1 MNKMKINLWIQNTL
15 STTLILLMGGP
26 LYAQSLSDISFGTDE
41 TFEVVTWNIEW
52 FPKNGT
58 ATADSVGRIIEFL
71 DVDVLG
77 LQEIDDTT
85 LFRQVTNNVPGY
97 ELFIAE
103 GWFGGLAY
111 VYKTNTVNIQ
121 SIYKIYESSP
131 FWNAFPRSPLVM
143 ELTFMGEEIVVIN
156 NHFKCCG
163 NGILDM
169 GNTSD
174 EEYRRYEASS
184 LLKEYI
190 DTNFPS
196 SRVIVL
202 GDLNDILTDNYANN
216 VFKVFLE
223 DPTNYRFAD
232 VEIASGA
239 STDWSYPGWPSHIDH
254 ILITNELFGDLSNPG
269 AEVQTIKVDDF
280 MSGGFSS
287 YDYYISDHRPV
298 GMKIQVTPASVGFVE
313 GSNTHIEIFPNPTT
327 GQVSIDLTQC
337 NAPTELNITDVHGK
351 SIYTMRCPK
360 GELIDLNVE
369 GPAGIYL
376 VSLESGDTK
385 SVTRLIKE

>member
-1 MNKMKINLWIQNTL
+1 MNKMKINQWLLNTL
-15 STTLILLMGGP
+15 STTLILLMGGQ

-97 ELFIAE
+97 ELFIAD

-111 VYKTNTVNIQ
+111 VYKTSTVNIQ

-232 VEIASGA
+232 EEIASGA
-239 STDWSYPGWPSHIDH
+239 STGWSYPGWPSHIDH

-269 AEVQTIKVDDF
+269 AVVQTIKVDDF

-313 GSNTHIEIFPNPTT
+313 ESHTHFEIFPNPTN

-337 NAPTELNITDVHGK
+337 NAPTELSITDVHGK

-360 GELIDLNVE
+360 GELIDLKFE

-376 VSLESGDTK
+376 VSLESGETK

>member
-1 MNKMKINLWIQNTL
+1 MNKMKINQWLLNTL

-111 VYKTNTVNIQ
+111 VYKTGTVNIQ
-121 SIYKIYESSP
+121 SIYKIYEGSP

-163 NGILDM
+163 NGLLDM
-169 GNTSD
+169 GNSSD

-184 LLKEYI
+184 LLKDYI
-190 DTNFPS
+190 DTNFAT

-202 GDLNDILTDNYANN
+202 GDLNDILTDNYA
-216 VFKVFLE
+216 
-223 DPTNYRFAD
+223 
-232 VEIASGA
+232 
-239 STDWSYPGWPSHIDH
+239 
-254 ILITNELFGDLSNPG
+254 
-269 AEVQTIKVDDF
+269 
-280 MSGGFSS
+280 
-287 YDYYISDHRPV
+287 
-298 GMKIQVTPASVGFVE
+298 
-313 GSNTHIEIFPNPTT
+313 TT
-327 GQVSIDLTQC
+327 CLR
-337 NAPTELNITDVHGK
+337 
-351 SIYTMRCPK
+351 YF
-360 GELIDLNVE
+360 
-369 GPAGIYL
+369 
-376 VSLESGDTK
+376 
-385 SVTRLIKE
+385 

>member
-1 MNKMKINLWIQNTL
+1 MNKMKINLWILNTM
-15 STTLILLMGGP
+15 STTLILLLGGQ

-111 VYKTNTVNIQ
+111 VYKTGTVNIQ
-121 SIYKIYESSP
+121 SIYKIYEGSP

-143 ELTFMGEEIVVIN
+143 ELTFMGEEMVVIN

-169 GNTSD
+169 GNSSD

-223 DPTNYRFAD
+223 DPTNFRFAD
-232 VEIASGA
+232 EEIASGA
-239 STDWSYPGWPSHIDH
+239 STGWSYPSWPSHIDH

-269 AEVQTIKVDDF
+269 AEIATIKVDDF

-298 GMKIQVTPASVGFVE
+298 GMKIQVTPASVPSVE
-313 GSNTHIEIFPNPTT
+313 RTLSHIEIFPNPTT

-337 NAPTELNITDVHGK
+337 KAPTELNITDVHGK

-360 GELIDLNVE
+360 GELIDLNFE

-376 VSLESGDTK
+376 LSLESGNTK

>member
-1 MNKMKINLWIQNTL
+1 MNKMKITHWLLNTL
-15 STTLILLMGGP
+15 STTLMLVIGGQ

-58 ATADSVGRIIEFL
+58 ATADSVGRIIESL

-85 LFRQVTNNVPGY
+85 LFRQVVNNVPGY

-111 VYKTNTVNIQ
+111 VYKTSTVNIQ
-121 SIYKIYESSP
+121 SIYKIYESSL
-131 FWNAFPRSPLVM
+131 FWNPFPRSPLVM
-143 ELTFMGEEIVVIN
+143 ELTFMGEDIVVIN

-163 NGILDM
+163 NGLLDM
-169 GNTSD
+169 GNSSD
-174 EEYRRYEASS
+174 EEYRRYEASF

-190 DTNFPS
+190 DTNFAS

-223 DPTNYRFAD
+223 DPTHYQFAD
-232 VEIASGA
+232 EAIASGA
-239 STDWSYPGWPSHIDH
+239 QSGWSYPGWPSHLDH
-254 ILITNELFGDLSNPG
+254 ILITDALFADLSNPG
-269 AEVQTIKVDDF
+269 AEVATIKVDDF

-298 GMKIQVTPASVGFVE
+298 GMKIQVSPAAVPSVE
-313 GSNTHIEIFPNPTT
+313 GSLSHIEIFPNPTL

-337 NAPTELNITDVHGK
+337 LHPTELNITDIHGK
-351 SIYTMRCPK
+351 SIYTMHCPK
-360 GELIDLNVE
+360 GELIDVNLE

-376 VSLESGDTK
+376 LSLESGNTT
-385 SVTRLIKE
+385 SVTRLMKE